1 VRHRSGAIGV
11 YGANGH
17 TGRFVVDELTRRDL
31 PVVGIA
37 RDVSRLPDGMPVRQA
52 GLDDPDALTRALEG
66 CAVVINCAGP
76 FLDTARPVIE
86 AALRAGACY
95 LDVTAEQGSA
105 RATLEE
111 YDQRAREAGV
121 AVIPAAGFYGGM
133 ADLLA
138 TVLIG
143 QRVVQET
150 TVAVALDHWWPT
162 AGTRITG
169 ARNRLPRMVVE
180 NHQLVPMG
188 QPPRNAIW
196 TFDAPFGEQNMV
208 ELGFSE
214 IVSIARHLRTRALHS
229 WLNVDALA
237 DVRDESTPPPTA
249 VDAQGRS
256 AQKFM
261 IDVVVEDAAG
271 IRKAGA
277 SGQDIYAVSAPV
289 VVEAAQ
295 RLLDPASRPQGTLT
309 LGQAFDAR
317 EFLLALAP
325 HVEARL

>member
-1 VRHRSGAIGV
+1 MSHRSAAIAV

-17 TGRFVVDELTRRDL
+17 TGRFVVNELKRRDL

-37 RDVSRLPDGMPVRQA
+37 RDVSRFAAGIPVREA
-52 GLDDPDALTRALEG
+52 GLDDPDALTRALDG
-66 CAVVINCAGP
+66 CAVVVHCAGP

-86 AALRAGACY
+86 AALRTGTCY
-95 LDVTAEQGSA
+95 LDITAEQGSA
-105 RATLEE
+105 QTTLGA

-143 QRVVQET
+143 QGVVQRT

-162 AGTRITG
+162 SGTRLTG

-180 NHQLVPMG
+180 EHQLMPMR
-188 QPPRNAIW
+188 QPPRNATW

-229 WLNVDALA
+229 WLSVGALA

-249 VDAQGRS
+249 VDARGRS

-271 IRKAGA
+271 IRKASA
-277 SGQDIYAVSAPV
+277 RGQDIYAVSAPI

-295 RLLDPASRPQGTLT
+295 RLLDPVSRPCGALT

-317 EFLLALAP
+317 GFLLALAP
-325 HVEARL
+325 HVEARF